1 MSQQV
6 LRFLQMKVTMEQAK
20 DSPGSILTKYFQ
32 KVELVSAVSWF
43 GNYPEYLLR
52 LELYNEMDLED
63 FSIEGIFEIVKV
75 ISNGSDSAIVI
86 GRLLGPI
93 LLLIHQI
100 EECWIQTPSTLSNIN
115 GLFITV
121 HGTTEG
127 LKKFRDG
134 VKKLLPESIKMR
146 ITKNLKADW
155 IAAPQLPERRREVI
169 DLAVRRGYYKTPRKC
184 TQRELADELGVRQ
197 GTVAEHLQSAEGMI
211 IESWSEQSRA

>member
-52 LELYNEMDLED
+52 LELYNEMDLEN
-63 FSIEGIFEIVKV
+63 FSIDGIFEIVKV

-100 EECWIQTPSTLSNIN
+100 EFYLIYLQ
-115 GLFITV
+115 
-121 HGTTEG
+121 
-127 LKKFRDG
+127 
-134 VKKLLPESIKMR
+134 KMF
-146 ITKNLKADW
+146 
-155 IAAPQLPERRREVI
+155 
-169 DLAVRRGYYKTPRKC
+169 
-184 TQRELADELGVRQ
+184 
-197 GTVAEHLQSAEGMI
+197 
-211 IESWSEQSRA
+211 